1 MNPPAIESAVQ
12 TTPPIT
18 RAATIPVAPLRPT
31 ATIITDARISVIS
44 VIPDTG
50 FVPTM
55 AMAFAA
61 TVVKR
66 NDITATSRIA
76 TTVCRMLP
84 CITSK

>member
-1 MNPPAIESAVQ
+1 MDNAVQ

-18 RAATIPVAPLRPT
+18 SEATIPVAPFSPT
-31 ATIITDARISVIS
+31 ATMMTEARIKVIN

-55 AMAFAA
+55 AMALAA
-61 TVVKR
+61 TVVNKKE
-66 NDITATSRIA
+66 IPATSRMA